1 MQLFYRE
8 TGQGLPL
15 IILHGLFGSSD
26 NWASV
31 AKRIGEY
38 YKVYT
43 VDQRNHGQSPK
54 SEEFTY
60 AAMAEDLKTFIE
72 ENDIKDPVVLGHS
85 MGGKTAMTFALKYPE
100 LLRKLIVVDIAPKA
114 YPLHHETILEGLNSV
129 KLNQVRSRKDAD
141 VALSNYISELGIRQF
156 LLKNLYRNE
165 EGSFDWR
172 INLPVITEKIA
183 NVGEEM
189 QADESF
195 NKPTLFIRGEASNYV
210 LDEDQENIKALFTR
224 AQVKTIRNA
233 GHWVH
238 AEQPEPFVKMLLEFI

>member
-189 QADESF
+189 QTDESF

>member
-60 AAMAEDLKTFIE
+60 TAMAEDLKTFIE

-189 QADESF
+189 QTDESF